1 MKAIKVEREH
11 LAGIARLET
20 LCFSQPWSEKALEL
34 LLSDAALGLVC
45 LNGEGVPISY
55 VGMLTV
61 LDEGQITNVATHPAY
76 RRQGLANTLLTAL
89 VSEARERS
97 LKTVSLEVRESNL
110 AAVRLYESHGF
121 FVAGKRRSFYNDP
134 REDALVMICNL

>member
-11 LAGIARLET
+11 LAGIAQLEA
-20 LCFSQPWSEKALEL
+20 LCFSEPWSEKALEL
-34 LLSDAALGLVC
+34 LLSDTAFGLVC
-45 LNGEGVPISY
+45 VNDQGVPVSY
-55 VGMLTV
+55 VGLLTV

-76 RRQGLANTLLTAL
+76 RRLGLASTLLDAL
-89 VSEARERS
+89 ALEASALS
-97 LKTVSLEVRESNL
+97 LKTLSLEVRESNL

-121 FVAGKRRSFYNDP
+121 SVVGKRRGFYKDP

>member
-1 MKAIKVEREH
+1 MNAIKEEREH

-89 VSEARERS
+89 VSEARERL

-121 FVAGKRRSFYNDP
+121 FVAGKRRSFYKDP